1 MNGFRGL
8 NTPHPVRCI
17 YGHQIR
23 AEDVV
28 SGASNGDINAPSVIP
43 IGIVA
48 DDLGQACQVMGR
60 GIYLPVTIAGII
72 ECSNYESP
80 LTRAPR

>member
-8 NTPHPVRCI
+8 NTPHPIRCI

-28 SGASNGDINAPSVIP
+28 SGASNGDIDAPFVIF

-48 DDLGQACQVMGR
+48 DDLGQTGQVIGR
-60 GIYLPVTIAGII
+60 GIYLPMTWSASLNVLVTG
-72 ECSNYESP
+72 
-80 LTRAPR
+80 LL